1 MTLNNTVISESNA
14 GHYIHQGLVTLLA
27 TEAQAEKAF
36 SVEGY
41 TWDWLEQQLPG
52 QLLYSS
58 CTDENNEPLR
68 SVLFL
73 HWTTNEPINPSLDE
87 IYSEVCLLKHIHP
100 TSFRVYPNEHE
111 ARQERD
117 KLGDIRALDDIAK
130 SSPGRFSYRPKTCYG
145 HSRCLLENEERT
157 VHKRTKSGC
166 ATHVDRK
173 PQVESAVVSAHWFHQ
188 EHIPSLPEC
197 EFRVFIA
204 TEPSEK
210 GIRGRIGKVI
220 AIAKTTLDPKT
231 QALAVRRFVTG
242 DLHPPLQR
250 CHLVEFALFVFEA
263 LRARPDSM
271 LVFES
276 LEVGVR
282 LDIGLAYIDT
292 VNKFFVNEITRWYGA
307 HYFSHHICGEPK
319 TQICKEF
326 ASAFSAFLNGS
337 T

>member
-14 GHYIHQGLVTLLA
+14 GHYIHQGLVTFLA
-27 TEAQAEKAF
+27 TEVQAEKAF
-36 SVEGY
+36 PVERY
-41 TWDWLEQQLPG
+41 TWDWLEQQLLG

-58 CTDENNEPLR
+58 CTDENNER

-87 IYSEVCLLKHIHP
+87 IYSENA
-100 TSFRVYPNEHE
+100 FRRSLNASSKFLSRLNRV
-111 ARQERD
+111 
-117 KLGDIRALDDIAK
+117 KRA
-130 SSPGRFSYRPKTCYG
+130 
-145 HSRCLLENEERT
+145 
-157 VHKRTKSGC
+157 
-166 ATHVDRK
+166 
-173 PQVESAVVSAHWFHQ
+173 SAV
-188 EHIPSLPEC
+188 
-197 EFRVFIA
+197 
-204 TEPSEK
+204 
-210 GIRGRIGKVI
+210 
-220 AIAKTTLDPKT
+220 
-231 QALAVRRFVTG
+231 
-242 DLHPPLQR
+242 
-250 CHLVEFALFVFEA
+250 VEFALFVFEA

-307 HYFSHHICGEPK
+307 HYFSHHILGEPK

-337 T
+337 TSHIP